1 MEALKGVRWLVLKTP
16 PLSRNLVLLKSILS
30 SRFPQI
36 DFEYKRFQKPLFSK
50 IKKVTGVDGIIAV
63 LKNFETAQLPL
74 FDQLV
79 KKFSRSEIIF
89 VLSPKTYQIL
99 NKKRKKTLNAS
110 LFLLSEVKCL
120 DYITALPRLIDQV
133 SVRHKLKRENE
144 ALQKLFRQNWEG
156 PLPAEWTESSWH
168 PQTLER
174 HQPPQ
179 ISIRLANWSQISK
192 ELGSIAEIE
201 FDQMIQRLLSSNIRG
216 GDRVMRRHQNEYLLL
231 FSDLD
236 KNQLKKCKQ
245 RLQQSLKEL
254 RLEAN
259 EKSIP
264 IKVQVS
270 QPDPARSAS

>member
-1 MEALKGVRWLVLKTP
+1 
-16 PLSRNLVLLKSILS
+16 
-30 SRFPQI
+30 
-36 DFEYKRFQKPLFSK
+36 
-50 IKKVTGVDGIIAV
+50 
-63 LKNFETAQLPL
+63 
-74 FDQLV
+74 
-79 KKFSRSEIIF
+79 
-89 VLSPKTYQIL
+89 
-99 NKKRKKTLNAS
+99 
-110 LFLLSEVKCL
+110 
-120 DYITALPRLIDQV
+120 LIDQV